1 MPSPTKQDAQT
12 LLTLMDI
19 FLSDSVREARK
30 WWRTLPD
37 GLSLEE
43 FEKRFPRGSEGWE
56 HFSTMAIFWETSGSL
71 MRRGLL
77 QEDLAFDTF
86 MDAPPWGKVERIVRD
101 RRKQEKA
108 PAEGENFE
116 WIAGRARTWVKAREA
131 ALRKA
136 DASSRRT
143 RK

>member
-1 MPSPTKQDAQT
+1 MGT
-12 LLTLMDI
+12 L
-19 FLSDSVREARK
+19 
-30 WWRTLPD
+30 
-37 GLSLEE
+37 
-43 FEKRFPRGSEGWE
+43 
-56 HFSTMAIFWETSGSL
+56 STMAIFWETSGSL